1 MTLKKELINKFEL
14 DLKNYINECNFE
26 DKSLTPFILRIN
38 CPTINDLNLLL
49 SSFSNGINIGDN
61 FVPHTTY
68 WLIDND
74 KIIGVSNLRHKLNDE
89 LKNIG
94 GHIGYSIRPSERGKG
109 YATKLLSLTIAE
121 GKKLGI
127 TEFLLTCDKD
137 NITSARTIQKN
148 NGVLISED
156 NVDGTLI
163 QRYLIK

>member
-1 MTLKKELINKFEL
+1 LTLTKELNNKFGL
-14 DLKNYINECNFE
+14 DLKNYINECNIE
-26 DKSLTPFILRIN
+26 DKLLTPFILRIN
-38 CPTINDLNLLL
+38 CPTINDLNVLL

-89 LKNIG
+89 LKTIG

-109 YATKLLSLTIAE
+109 DATKLLSLTIAE

-137 NITSARTIQKN
+137 NIASARTIQKN